1 MKKLLLALV
10 VVFVTGTSLFAW
22 EPEDLTKFPLGQDG
36 KNWILNLGIGF
47 PDFNKFKDVYYFPP
61 VRLSLDKN
69 VEMGDKKLP
78 FFIGG
83 ILSYQGHGYKERKWS
98 YAKGEYYENV
108 YYHDF
113 SIGGRFGYHFNWGV
127 NNLDTYAVT
136 TAGWIIQRGDYIDP
150 GLFLYG
156 VNIGAR
162 YFISKGFGFWAEGG
176 YNTNYLNLDIGFAF
190 KF

>member
-1 MKKLLLALV
+1 MKKLLLILV
-10 VVFVTGTSLFAW
+10 VLCITGTSLFAW
-22 EPEDLTKFPLGQDG
+22 EPNYLTKFPLGQNG
-36 KNWILNLGIGF
+36 KNWILNLGMGF
-47 PDFNKFKDVYYFPP
+47 PDFNKYKDVYYVPP

-78 FFIGG
+78 FFFGG
-83 ILSYQGHGYKERKWS
+83 ILIYEGHGYKELKWS
-98 YAKGEYYENV
+98 YAKGYYYENV

-113 SIGGRFGYHFNWGV
+113 SIGGRVGYHFNWGV
-127 NNLDTYAVT
+127 NNLDTYAVST
-136 TAGWIIQRGDYIDP
+136 VGWVIQTGDYIDP

-162 YFISKGFGFWAEGG
+162 YFVSKGFGFWVEGG
-176 YNTNYLNLDIGFAF
+176 FNTSNVNLDIGLAF